1 MRPKFRILAS
11 VMALVAALAATGCAT
26 IPQYSEV
33 KYGSNVKAGLNS
45 DYLYYSPTE
54 PTDGMTREE
63 ILRGFLNA
71 ATGPQNDYAVAR
83 QYLSS
88 GLRSD
93 WLPTQEVLIQE
104 GQAKSNFL
112 FQNIATVEVG
122 VQATVDALGHY
133 QALPKGSTRVLDYAF
148 VKQDG
153 QWRISAAPNVTLLLR
168 PVFDVIFRNYSV
180 YFWNSNRS
188 QLVPDLRWFPA
199 RASTATRLVTAVLE
213 GPSDWLVNTSSAAP
227 KGTELALDSVTE
239 VDGVAQVNLTPE
251 FLTAGP
257 NQRQYFREQL
267 RATLSQLGQ
276 VNDVRILV
284 QNSPQDIPALAVP
297 KPAEDSANPFVM
309 SEFALSQ
316 PDSPSQVNIGKAKR
330 YLQLLQASDFALN
343 AGANL
348 LAIKHAGGVS
358 LVSLQAVT
366 DDARIVDPRAE
377 LLSPQFDQ
385 NNQLWTA
392 TANGD
397 AGFAITSS
405 DSTSYFAPNWLKDLK
420 VRDFALSPEGDR
432 LAVLAGSD
440 GKFLTYVLAVKRSAG
455 GIVTGLGNP
464 IQLPS
469 HSGSPVSLSW
479 GNATQVLVLYREF
492 GSANTIPVSYLVGG
506 DSRELGRVPDGARII
521 GSNTGSVLVLTTDG
535 VLLEYRGYSW
545 TTLTSQVQ
553 AAKFAG

>member
-122 VQATVDALGHY
+122 VQASVDSLGHY
-133 QALPKGSTRVLDYAF
+133 SRLPEGTKRVLDYAF
-148 VKQDG
+148 VKQNG
-153 QWRISAAPNVTLLLR
+153 QWRISAAPNVTVLLR

-297 KPAEDSANPFVM
+297 KPAEDPANPFVM

-316 PDSPSQVNIGKAKR
+316 LDSPSQVNIGKAKR

-366 DDARIVDPRAE
+366 DDARIVDPRTE

-440 GKFLTYVLAVKRSAG
+440 GKFLTFVLAVKRSAG

-464 IQLPS
+464 IQLPT

-553 AAKFAG
+553 AVKFAG